1 MALGSLALSD
11 TNVGFDAQGT
21 AVMPI
26 TAGKETVGTIK
37 LKSPFE
43 MFKET
48 FTSMKE
54 SLLNMVNLQSQE
66 QKDANFIGA
75 MQPNDDLEGVDTDD
89 NKYGNF
95 VEKAQ
100 SKGSEIL
107 DGIKEAFN
115 NVSFGEKMMT
125 LVLAGGFF
133 IFTKYKASLTK
144 ALTPI
149 VQFVKDAIKVLGPE
163 GAFAAFLGGFVLLKS
178 GLAKK
183 GLMKAGGFILKTIK
197 ASAASLDRQGGLFK
211 AMGNGFEK
219 INRGVGSLVG
229 GLKKTGSFITTNLT
243 KGFNKLGGGIE
254 AMNRGVA
261 KAGGA
266 IKGGFT
272 KLLGLISKGFV
283 AMKIGMTSMLSS
295 LGPII
300 APLLPIIAIAV
311 AVAAIFFSLKSGFD
325 TFKESLENGDS
336 MFTAVLKGLGDAML
350 TLVTL
355 PYVLIKKLVG
365 FIAGLFGFDNFKE
378 KLESFD
384 IKDQIIKSFKS
395 LMGGMGRIIKAIA
408 KGAGAAL
415 AAALP
420 GGKTPQEEFAR
431 AYKEVMQGGQ
441 GEASI
446 EGTPDFQGDQSQA
459 EFNREEAT
467 FDRGAEARMY
477 DYESGNETGD
487 AAAAESFYA
496 KQREEDKFDREYL
509 ASLPKMMSDTM
520 KQFHLERRKELMA
533 NLDKKMEQAE
543 VIKNAD
549 GSTSKKY
556 SESGTYVIKGG
567 NVQGDTIN
575 QMSNTQ
581 VTGELSVN
589 HNEATQKIL
598 QEQTF

>member
-1 MALGSLALSD
+1 MALGALQLPGG
-11 TNVGFDAQGT
+11 NVGFNAQGT
-21 AVMPI
+21 AMMPVS
-26 TAGKETVGTIK
+26 AGKEVVGTIE

-48 FTSMKE
+48 FTSMKT
-54 SLLNMVNLQSQE
+54 SLLNMVNLQSKE
-66 QKDANFIGA
+66 QKEAAFIGP
-75 MQPNDDLEGVDTDD
+75 MKPNDDLEGVDTDD
-89 NKYGNF
+89 KKYGNF

-197 ASAASLDRQGGLFK
+197 ASAASLDKQGGLFK

-243 KGFNKLGGGIE
+243 KGFNKLGTGIE
-254 AMNRGVA
+254 AMNKGVA

-266 IKGGFT
+266 IKGGFS
-272 KLLGLISKGFV
+272 KLLGLIGKGFMM
-283 AMKIGMTSMLSS
+283 MKVGMTSMLSS
-295 LGPII
+295 LGPIL
-300 APLLPIIAIAV
+300 APLLPVIAIA
-311 AVAAIFFSLKSGFD
+311 AGIAAIMFSLKSGFD
-325 TFKESLENGDS
+325 TFKTSLEEGDS
-336 MFTAVLKGLGDAML
+336 MFVAVLKGLGDAIL

-355 PYVLIKKLVG
+355 PATLVKKLVG

-378 KLESFD
+378 KLESFS
-384 IKDQIIKSFKS
+384 IKDSIIGAFKG
-395 LMGGMGRIIKAIA
+395 LTGGMFKLIKAIA
-408 KGAGAAL
+408 KGVIAAL

-420 GGKTPQEEFAR
+420 GGKTPQEEFSR
-431 AYKEVMQGGQ
+431 AYQEVMKGGEGKEKIETQ
-441 GEASI
+441 EMPATADDGYLPIGEK
-446 EGTPDFQGDQSQA
+446 EGG
-459 EFNREEAT
+459 
-467 FDRGAEARMY
+467 
-477 DYESGNETGD
+477 
-487 AAAAESFYA
+487 
-496 KQREEDKFDREYL
+496 YL
-509 ASLPKMMSDTM
+509 ADKQFMDQDNNKLESLVLDDDGPKSAFEVLRAKVLKFKAARDEKFKKMFGMGETDEMGVPKKLEKGESMTTTTM
-520 KQFHLERRKELMA
+520 KTETIKKEG
-533 NLDKKMEQAE
+533 KVVSQS
-543 VIKNAD
+543 
-549 GSTSKKY
+549 GST
-556 SESGTYVIKGG
+556 VVVKGG

-575 QMSNTQ
+575 QQSTTQITGDLDVNNT
-581 VTGELSVN
+581 ER
-589 HNEATQKIL
+589 TQRSI
-598 QEQTF
+598 QEHF